1 MVPAAPT
8 NDWPQGL
15 RVASYNIHKGVL
27 GMGPAKR
34 LRIHALQEGL
44 RGLGA
49 DVVLLQEV
57 QFEHRRNAQ
66 RFASWPVLPQHELLG
81 QGLGMF
87 AAYHTNAHTRHGEHG
102 NALLSR
108 FPILGI
114 SHQDVSDHRF
124 EQRGLLHARLA
135 VPRDALAGAPARVL
149 HCVVVHFGL
158 FRSGRRRQIQRLA
171 EYLAHQVPDDEPVI
185 VGGDFNDWRG
195 ELGAELGALGLLDV
209 STRAAPRV
217 DARHPRWHQRMR
229 TFPALL
235 PLMPLDRIYV
245 RGFAAHGVALGWG
258 ADWARLSDHAP
269 LLVDLTPLP
278 STAYA
283 ERPGSVAH
291 GAAATRRRDMTVAG
305 GTGH

>member
-1 MVPAAPT
+1 MVPGAPPR
-8 NDWPQGL
+8 DWPNGL

-34 LRIHALQEGL
+34 LRIHALQDGL
-44 RGLGA
+44 RSLGA

-57 QFEHRRNAQ
+57 QFEHRRNAA
-66 RFASWPVLPQHELLG
+66 RFASWPPLPQHELLG

-114 SHQDVSDHRF
+114 THQDVSDHRF

-135 VPRDALAGAPARVL
+135 VPREAAPAGRAQVL

-158 FRSGRRRQIQRLA
+158 FRGGRRRQIQRLA
-171 EYLAHQVPDDEPVI
+171 EYLARQVPREEPLI

-195 ELGAELGALGLLDV
+195 ELGAELAALGLLDV
-209 STRAAPRV
+209 STRAAPQG
-217 DARHPRWHQRMR
+217 DALHPRWHHRMR

-245 RGFAAHGVALGWG
+245 RGFAAHGVGLGWG
-258 ADWARLSDHAP
+258 TDWARLSDHAP

-278 STAYA
+278 A
-283 ERPGSVAH
+283 
-291 GAAATRRRDMTVAG
+291 GARRSSAGAATRAPAHV
-305 GTGH
+305 

>member
-1 MVPAAPT
+1 MQARTPAR
-8 NDWPQGL
+8 DWPKAL

-44 RGLGA
+44 RSLDA

-57 QFEHRRNAQ
+57 QFEHRRHAL
-66 RFASWPVLPQHELLG
+66 RLSGWPPLPQHELLG
-81 QGLGMF
+81 QGLGMY

-108 FPILGI
+108 FPILGV
-114 SHQDVSDHRF
+114 SHEDVSDHRF

-135 VPRDALAGAPARVL
+135 LPQGGAAARVL

-158 FRSGRRRQIQRLA
+158 FRGGRKRQIERLA
-171 EYLAHQVPDDEPVI
+171 EYLARQVPADEPVI

-195 ELGAELGALGLLDV
+195 ELGAELGALGLRDV
-209 STRAAPRV
+209 SARAATSE
-217 DARHPRWHQRMR
+217 DLRHPRWYHRTR

-245 RGFAAHGVALGWG
+245 RGFSAHGLSLGWG

-269 LLVDLTPLP
+269 LLVDLTTQAQGPL
-278 STAYA
+278 
-283 ERPGSVAH
+283 RVPGR
-291 GAAATRRRDMTVAG
+291 GAARARGDG
-305 GTGH
+305 

>member
-1 MVPAAPT
+1 MVPGMP
-8 NDWPQGL
+8 PRERKQGL

-27 GMGPAKR
+27 GMGPARR

-44 RGLGA
+44 RSLGA

-57 QFEHRRNAQ
+57 QFEHRRNAM
-66 RFASWPVLPQHELLG
+66 RFASWPPLPQHELLG

-108 FPILGI
+108 YPILGI
-114 SHQDVSDHRF
+114 SHRDVSDHRF

-135 VPRDALAGAPARVL
+135 LPQDAWAGAAPRVL

-158 FRSGRRRQIQRLA
+158 FRGGRKRQIERLA
-171 EYLAHQVPDDEPVI
+171 EYLHREVPGDEPVI

-209 STRAAPRV
+209 STRPAPRGES
-217 DARHPRWHQRMR
+217 RRPRWHQRMR

-245 RGFAAHGVALGWG
+245 RGFAAHAVGLGWG
-258 ADWARLSDHAP
+258 TDWARLSDHAP
-269 LLVDLTPLP
+269 LLVDLTPQP
-278 STAYA
+278 HAG
-283 ERPGSVAH
+283 RVVPPR
-291 GAAATRRRDMTVAG
+291 AAAHVS
-305 GTGH
+305 

>member
-1 MVPAAPT
+1 MTRQAAPRREPT
-8 NDWPQGL
+8 QAL

-44 RGLGA
+44 RALQA

-57 QFEHRRNAQ
+57 QFEHRRHAQ
-66 RFASWPVLPQHELLG
+66 RFASWPELPQHEMLG

-108 FPILGI
+108 FPILDI

-135 VPRDALAGAPARVL
+135 LPPQRGGDAEVL

-158 FRSGRRRQIQRLA
+158 FRGGRKRQIERLA
-171 EYLAHQVPDDEPVI
+171 EYLAGQVPAGEPLI

-195 ELGAELGALGLLDV
+195 ELGAALAALGLLDA
-209 STRAAPRV
+209 STRAAPAATPR
-217 DARHPRWHQRMR
+217 RPRWHHRMR

-245 RGFAAHGVALGWG
+245 RGYAAHSVGLGWG
-258 ADWARLSDHAP
+258 SDWARLSDHAP
-269 LLVDLTPLP
+269 LLVDLDPLP
-278 STAYA
+278 QAA
-283 ERPGSVAH
+283 PVVLPR
-291 GAAATRRRDMTVAG
+291 GAARAATHA
-305 GTGH
+305 

>member
-1 MVPAAPT
+1 MHPRPPAR
-8 NDWPQGL
+8 DWPQAL

-44 RGLGA
+44 RSLDA

-57 QFEHRRNAQ
+57 QFEHRRHAM
-66 RFASWPVLPQHELLG
+66 RLAGWPELPQHELLG

-87 AAYHTNAHTRHGEHG
+87 AAYHTNARTRHGEHG

-108 FPILGI
+108 FPILGV
-114 SHQDVSDHRF
+114 SHEDVSDHRF
-124 EQRGLLHARLA
+124 EQRGLLHVRLA
-135 VPRDALAGAPARVL
+135 LPQGSAGAGPAQVL

-158 FRSGRRRQIQRLA
+158 FRGGRKRQIERLA
-171 EYLAHQVPDDEPVI
+171 EFLARQVPAHEPVI

-195 ELGAELGALGLLDV
+195 ELGLELAAAGLVDV
-209 STRAAPRV
+209 SARAATAV
-217 DARHPRWHQRMR
+217 DPRHPRWHHRTR
-229 TFPALL
+229 TFPAWL

-245 RGFAAHGVALGWG
+245 RGFAAHGLGLGWG

-269 LLVDLTPLP
+269 LLVDLTAQAHDAPRA
-278 STAYA
+278 SG
-283 ERPGSVAH
+283 PGVARHALH
-291 GAAATRRRDMTVAG
+291 G
-305 GTGH
+305 